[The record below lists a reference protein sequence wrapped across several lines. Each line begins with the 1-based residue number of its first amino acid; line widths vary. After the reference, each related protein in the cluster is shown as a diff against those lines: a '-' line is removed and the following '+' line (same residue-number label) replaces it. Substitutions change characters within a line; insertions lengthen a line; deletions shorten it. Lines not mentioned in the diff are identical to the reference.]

1 MKNAFTAFTSADIL
15 LPRDAEYEKWAVI
28 ACDQFTSEPEY
39 WQETEKLTEGAV
51 TALDLILPEIYL
63 GEADVDKRI
72 DKIAAN
78 MYGYLDSDVF
88 EEHKNALIYVERIQT
103 DGVLRAGVVGA
114 ADLEEYDYSKGSTS
128 QIRATEAT
136 VTERIPPRIK
146 VREKAPIELPHI
158 MILIDDEK
166 KALIEP
172 LAEHKD
178 DMKKLYDFELMQGGG
193 RLAGWLLTDTLR
205 DELLEKLAK
214 FSEKEA
220 FEKRYGLADTAPLT
234 FAMGDGNHS
243 LATAKAYYEKLKA
256 ENPDKDMSAHPA
268 RFALAEIVNLHS
280 PALDFEAIHRI
291 VGAADIDQMMAKM
304 TDELGLS
311 EEPAEQSF
319 VTVRGGEKKKLY
331 VHKPTSKLTVG
342 SLQNFLDKY
351 LAENGGD
358 IDYIHGTEVVEKLAA
373 DGKKIGFVLPDM
385 GKEQLFPT
393 VIADG
398 ALPRKTFSMGHARD
412 KRYYV
417 EARKITEEK

>member
-39 WQETEKLTEGAV
+39 WRETEKMTEGAV

-114 ADLEEYDYSKGSTS
+114 VDLEEYDYSKGSAS

-193 RLAGWLLTDTLR
+193 RLAGWLLTDALR

-220 FEKRYGLADTAPLT
+220 FEKRYGLSDTAPLT

-256 ENPDKDMSAHPA
+256 ANPDKDMSSHPA
-268 RFALAEIVNLHS
+268 RYALAEIVNLHS

-291 VGAADIDQMMAKM
+291 VGTADIDQMMAKM

-319 VTVRGGEKKKLY
+319 VTVRGVEKKKLY

>member
-39 WQETEKLTEGAV
+39 WQETEKMTDGAV

-114 ADLEEYDYSKGSTS
+114 VDLEEYDYSKGSAS

-193 RLAGWLLTDTLR
+193 RLAGWLLTDALR

-256 ENPDKDMSAHPA
+256 ANPDKDMSSHPA
-268 RFALAEIVNLHS
+268 RYALAEIVNLHS
-280 PALDFEAIHRI
+280 PALDFKAIHRI
-291 VGAADIDQMMAKM
+291 VGTADIDQMIAKM

>member
-39 WQETEKLTEGAV
+39 WQETENMTEGAV

-114 ADLEEYDYSKGSTS
+114 VDLEEYDYSKGSTS

-268 RFALAEIVNLHS
+268 RYALAEIVNLHS

-291 VGAADIDQMMAKM
+291 VGTADIDQMMAKM
-304 TDELGLS
+304 TEELGLS

>member
-39 WQETEKLTEGAV
+39 WQETENMTEGAV

-114 ADLEEYDYSKGSTS
+114 VDLEEYDYSKGSTS

-193 RLAGWLLTDTLR
+193 RLAGWLLTDALR

-256 ENPDKDMSAHPA
+256 ANPDKDMSSHPA
-268 RFALAEIVNLHS
+268 RYALAEIVNLHS

-291 VGAADIDQMMAKM
+291 VGTADIDQMMAKM

>member
-39 WQETEKLTEGAV
+39 WQETEKMTDGAV

-114 ADLEEYDYSKGSTS
+114 VDLEEYDYSKGSAS

-193 RLAGWLLTDTLR
+193 RLAGWLLTDALR

-256 ENPDKDMSAHPA
+256 ANPDKDMSSHPA
-268 RFALAEIVNLHS
+268 RYALAEIVNLHS

-291 VGAADIDQMMAKM
+291 VGTADIDQMMAKM

>member
-39 WQETEKLTEGAV
+39 WQETEKITEGAV

-114 ADLEEYDYSKGSTS
+114 VDLEEYDYSKGSAS

-256 ENPDKDMSAHPA
+256 ANPDKDMSSHPA

-291 VGAADIDQMMAKM
+291 VGTADIDQMMAKM

>member
-39 WQETEKLTEGAV
+39 WQETEKITEGAV

-114 ADLEEYDYSKGSTS
+114 VDLEEYDYSKGSTS

-205 DELLEKLAK
+205 DELLENLAK

-256 ENPDKDMSAHPA
+256 ANPNKDMSAHPA

-291 VGAADIDQMMAKM
+291 VGTADIDQMMAKM
-304 TDELGLS
+304 TEELGLS

-373 DGKKIGFVLPDM
+373 DGEKIGFVLPDM

>member
-39 WQETEKLTEGAV
+39 WQETENMTEGAV

-114 ADLEEYDYSKGSTS
+114 VDLEEYDYSKGSTS

-193 RLAGWLLTDTLR
+193 RLAGWLLTDALR

-256 ENPDKDMSAHPA
+256 ANPDKDMSSHPA
-268 RFALAEIVNLHS
+268 RYALAEIVNLHS
-280 PALDFEAIHRI
+280 SALDFEAIHRI
-291 VGAADIDQMMAKM
+291 VGTADIDQMMAKM
-304 TDELGLS
+304 TEELGLS

>member
-114 ADLEEYDYSKGSTS
+114 VDLEEYDYSKGSAS

-193 RLAGWLLTDTLR
+193 RLAGWLLTDALR

-256 ENPDKDMSAHPA
+256 ANTDKDMSSHPA
-268 RFALAEIVNLHS
+268 RYALAEIVNLHS

-291 VGAADIDQMMAKM
+291 VGTADIDQMMAKM

-319 VTVRGGEKKKLY
+319 VTVRGVEKKKLY

>member
-39 WQETEKLTEGAV
+39 WQETEKMTDGAV

-114 ADLEEYDYSKGSTS
+114 ADLEEYDYSKGSAS

-193 RLAGWLLTDTLR
+193 RLAGWLLTDALR

-256 ENPDKDMSAHPA
+256 ANPDKDMSSHPA
-268 RFALAEIVNLHS
+268 RYALAEIVNLHS

-291 VGAADIDQMMAKM
+291 VGTADIDQMMAKM

>member
-39 WQETEKLTEGAV
+39 WQETEKMTDGAV

-114 ADLEEYDYSKGSTS
+114 VDLEEYDYSKGSAS

-193 RLAGWLLTDTLR
+193 RLAGWLLTDALR

-220 FEKRYGLADTAPLT
+220 FEKRYGLSDTAPLT

-243 LATAKAYYEKLKA
+243 LATAKAYYEKLKVA
-256 ENPDKDMSAHPA
+256 NPDKDMSSHPA
-268 RFALAEIVNLHS
+268 RYALAEIVNLHS

-291 VGAADIDQMMAKM
+291 VGTADIDQMMAKM

>member
-39 WQETEKLTEGAV
+39 WQETENMTEGAV

-114 ADLEEYDYSKGSTS
+114 VDLEEYDYSKGSTS

-193 RLAGWLLTDTLR
+193 RLAGWLLTDALR

-220 FEKRYGLADTAPLT
+220 FEKRYGLSDTAPLT

-256 ENPDKDMSAHPA
+256 ANPDKDMSSHPA
-268 RFALAEIVNLHS
+268 RYALAEIVNLHS

-291 VGAADIDQMMAKM
+291 VGTADIDQMMAKM

>member
-114 ADLEEYDYSKGSTS
+114 VDLEEYDYSKGSTS

-256 ENPDKDMSAHPA
+256 ANPDKDMSSHPA

-280 PALDFEAIHRI
+280 SALDFEAIHRI
-291 VGAADIDQMMAKM
+291 VGTADIDQMMAKM

>member
-39 WQETEKLTEGAV
+39 WQETENMTEGAV

-256 ENPDKDMSAHPA
+256 ANPDKDMSSHPA
-268 RFALAEIVNLHS
+268 RYALAEIVNLHS

-291 VGAADIDQMMAKM
+291 VGTADIDQMMAKM

>member
-114 ADLEEYDYSKGSTS
+114 ADLEEYDYSKGSAS

-256 ENPDKDMSAHPA
+256 ENPDKDMSSHPA

-291 VGAADIDQMMAKM
+291 VGTADIDQMMAKM

>member
-114 ADLEEYDYSKGSTS
+114 ADLEEYDYSKGSAS

-158 MILIDDEK
+158 MI
-166 KALIEP
+166 
-172 LAEHKD
+172 
-178 DMKKLYDFELMQGGG
+178 G
-193 RLAGWLLTDTLR
+193 
-205 DELLEKLAK
+205 
-214 FSEKEA
+214 
-220 FEKRYGLADTAPLT
+220 
-234 FAMGDGNHS
+234 
-243 LATAKAYYEKLKA
+243 
-256 ENPDKDMSAHPA
+256 
-268 RFALAEIVNLHS
+268 
-280 PALDFEAIHRI
+280 
-291 VGAADIDQMMAKM
+291 
-304 TDELGLS
+304 
-311 EEPAEQSF
+311 
-319 VTVRGGEKKKLY
+319 
-331 VHKPTSKLTVG
+331 
-342 SLQNFLDKY
+342 
-351 LAENGGD
+351 
-358 IDYIHGTEVVEKLAA
+358 
-373 DGKKIGFVLPDM
+373 
-385 GKEQLFPT
+385 
-393 VIADG
+393 
-398 ALPRKTFSMGHARD
+398 
-412 KRYYV
+412 
-417 EARKITEEK
+417 

>member
-172 LAEHKD
+172 LAKHKD

-256 ENPDKDMSAHPA
+256 ANPDKDMSSHPA

-291 VGAADIDQMMAKM
+291 VGTADIDQMMAKM

>member
-39 WQETEKLTEGAV
+39 WQETENMTEGAV

-114 ADLEEYDYSKGSTS
+114 VDLEEYDYSKGSAS

-256 ENPDKDMSAHPA
+256 ANPDKDMSSHPA
-268 RFALAEIVNLHS
+268 RYALAEIVNLHS

-291 VGAADIDQMMAKM
+291 VGTADIDQMMAKM
-304 TDELGLS
+304 TEELGLS

>member
-256 ENPDKDMSAHPA
+256 ENPDKDMSSHPA
-268 RFALAEIVNLHS
+268 RYALAEIVNLHS

-291 VGAADIDQMMAKM
+291 VGTADIDQMMAKM

>member
-114 ADLEEYDYSKGSTS
+114 ADLEEYDYSKGSAS
-128 QIRATEAT
+128 PIRASEAT

-193 RLAGWLLTDTLR
+193 RLAGWLLTDALR

-220 FEKRYGLADTAPLT
+220 FEKRYGLSDTAPLT

-256 ENPDKDMSAHPA
+256 ANPDNDMSSHPA
-268 RFALAEIVNLHS
+268 RYALAEIVNLHS

-291 VGAADIDQMMAKM
+291 VGTADIDQMMAKM

>member
-1 MKNAFTAFTSADIL
+1 MCI
-15 LPRDAEYEKWAVI
+15 RD
-28 ACDQFTSEPEY
+28 
-39 WQETEKLTEGAV
+39 
-51 TALDLILPEIYL
+51 
-63 GEADVDKRI
+63 R
-72 DKIAAN
+72 
-78 MYGYLDSDVF
+78 
-88 EEHKNALIYVERIQT
+88 IYVERIQT

-114 ADLEEYDYSKGSTS
+114 VDLEEYDYSKGSAS

-193 RLAGWLLTDTLR
+193 RLAGWLLTDALR

-256 ENPDKDMSAHPA
+256 ANPDKDMSSHPA

-280 PALDFEAIHRI
+280 PALDFKAIHRI
-291 VGAADIDQMMAKM
+291 VGTADIDQMIAKM

>member
-114 ADLEEYDYSKGSTS
+114 ADLEEYDYSKGSAS

-256 ENPDKDMSAHPA
+256 ANPDKDMSSHPA

-291 VGAADIDQMMAKM
+291 VGTADIDQMMAKM

>member
-39 WQETEKLTEGAV
+39 WQETEKMTEGAV

-114 ADLEEYDYSKGSTS
+114 VDLEEYDYSKGSTS

-256 ENPDKDMSAHPA
+256 ANPDKDMSAHPA
-268 RFALAEIVNLHS
+268 RYALAEIVNLHS

-291 VGAADIDQMMAKM
+291 VGTADIDQMMAKM

>member
-39 WQETEKLTEGAV
+39 WQETENMTEGAV

-114 ADLEEYDYSKGSTS
+114 VDLEEYDYSKGSTS

-256 ENPDKDMSAHPA
+256 ANPDKDMSSHPA
-268 RFALAEIVNLHS
+268 RYALAEIVNLHS

-291 VGAADIDQMMAKM
+291 VGTADIDQMMAKM
-304 TDELGLS
+304 TEELGLS

>member
-114 ADLEEYDYSKGSTS
+114 VDLEEYDYSKGSAS

-193 RLAGWLLTDTLR
+193 RLAGWLLTDALR

-220 FEKRYGLADTAPLT
+220 FEKRYGLSDTAPLT

-256 ENPDKDMSAHPA
+256 ANPDKDMSSHPA
-268 RFALAEIVNLHS
+268 RYALAEIVNLHS

-291 VGAADIDQMMAKM
+291 VGTADVDQMMAKM

>member
-114 ADLEEYDYSKGSTS
+114 ADLEEYDYSKGSVS

-193 RLAGWLLTDTLR
+193 RLAGWLLTDALR

-220 FEKRYGLADTAPLT
+220 FEKRYGLSDTAPLT

-243 LATAKAYYEKLKA
+243 LATAKAYYEKLKVA
-256 ENPDKDMSAHPA
+256 NPDKDMSSHPA
-268 RFALAEIVNLHS
+268 RYALAEIVNLHS

-291 VGAADIDQMMAKM
+291 VGTADIDQMMAKM

>member
-39 WQETEKLTEGAV
+39 WQETENMTEGAV

-114 ADLEEYDYSKGSTS
+114 VDLEEYDYSKGSAS

-193 RLAGWLLTDTLR
+193 RLAGWLLTDALR

-256 ENPDKDMSAHPA
+256 ANPDKDMSSHPA
-268 RFALAEIVNLHS
+268 RYALAEIVNLHS

-291 VGAADIDQMMAKM
+291 VGTADIDQMMAKM

>member
-39 WQETEKLTEGAV
+39 WRETEKMTEGAV

-114 ADLEEYDYSKGSTS
+114 VDLEEYDYSKGSTS

-193 RLAGWLLTDTLR
+193 RLAGWLLTDALR

-256 ENPDKDMSAHPA
+256 ANPDKDMSSHPA

-291 VGAADIDQMMAKM
+291 VGTADIDQMMAKM

>member
-114 ADLEEYDYSKGSTS
+114 ADLEEYDYSKGSVS

-193 RLAGWLLTDTLR
+193 RLAGWLLTDALR

-220 FEKRYGLADTAPLT
+220 FEKRYGLSDTAPLT

-243 LATAKAYYEKLKA
+243 LATAKAYYEKLKVA
-256 ENPDKDMSAHPA
+256 NPDKDMSSHPA
-268 RFALAEIVNLHS
+268 RYALAEIVNLHS

-291 VGAADIDQMMAKM
+291 VGTADIDQMMAKM

-385 GKEQLFPT
+385 GMEQLFPT

>member
-114 ADLEEYDYSKGSTS
+114 ADLEEYDYSKGSVS

-193 RLAGWLLTDTLR
+193 RLAGWLLTDALR

-256 ENPDKDMSAHPA
+256 ANPDKDMSSHPA
-268 RFALAEIVNLHS
+268 RYALAEIVNLHS

-291 VGAADIDQMMAKM
+291 VGTADIDQMMAKM

>member
-256 ENPDKDMSAHPA
+256 ANPDKDMSSHPA

-291 VGAADIDQMMAKM
+291 VGTADIDQMMAKM

-373 DGKKIGFVLPDM
+373 NGKKIGFVLPDM

>member
-39 WQETEKLTEGAV
+39 WQETEKMTEGAV

-114 ADLEEYDYSKGSTS
+114 VDLEEYDYSKGSAS

-172 LAEHKD
+172 LAEHKA
-178 DMKKLYDFELMQGGG
+178 DMKKLYDIELMQGGG
-193 RLAGWLLTDTLR
+193 RLAGWLLTDALR

-256 ENPDKDMSAHPA
+256 ANPDKDMSSHPA
-268 RFALAEIVNLHS
+268 RYALAEIVNLHS
-280 PALDFEAIHRI
+280 SALDFEAIHRI
-291 VGAADIDQMMAKM
+291 VGTADIDQMMAKM
-304 TDELGLS
+304 TEELGLS

-393 VIADG
+393 VIADD

>member
-39 WQETEKLTEGAV
+39 WQETEKMTEGAV

-114 ADLEEYDYSKGSTS
+114 VDLEEYDYSKGSAS

-193 RLAGWLLTDTLR
+193 RLAGWLLTDALR

-256 ENPDKDMSAHPA
+256 ANPDKDMSSHPA
-268 RFALAEIVNLHS
+268 RYALAEIVNLHS
-280 PALDFEAIHRI
+280 SALDFEAIHRI
-291 VGAADIDQMMAKM
+291 VGTADIDQMMAKM
-304 TDELGLS
+304 TEELGLS

-393 VIADG
+393 VIADD

>member
-114 ADLEEYDYSKGSTS
+114 ADLEEYDYSKGSAS

-256 ENPDKDMSAHPA
+256 ANPDKDMSSHPA
-268 RFALAEIVNLHS
+268 RYALAEIVNLHS

-291 VGAADIDQMMAKM
+291 VGTADIDQMMAKM
-304 TDELGLS
+304 TEELGLS

>member
-39 WQETEKLTEGAV
+39 WRETEKMTEGAV

-114 ADLEEYDYSKGSTS
+114 VDLEEYDYSKGSAS

-256 ENPDKDMSAHPA
+256 ANPDKDMSSHPA

-291 VGAADIDQMMAKM
+291 VGTADIDQMMAKM

>member
-114 ADLEEYDYSKGSTS
+114 ADLEEYDYSKGSAS

-193 RLAGWLLTDTLR
+193 RLAGWLLTDALR

-234 FAMGDGNHS
+234 FAMGDGNHT

-256 ENPDKDMSAHPA
+256 ANPDKDMSSHPA
-268 RFALAEIVNLHS
+268 RYALAEIVNLHS

-291 VGAADIDQMMAKM
+291 VGTADIDQMMAKM

>member
-114 ADLEEYDYSKGSTS
+114 ADLEEYDYSKGSVS

-193 RLAGWLLTDTLR
+193 RLAGWLLTDALR

-256 ENPDKDMSAHPA
+256 ANPDKDMSSHPA
-268 RFALAEIVNLHS
+268 RYALAEIVNLHS
-280 PALDFEAIHRI
+280 PALDFKAIHRI
-291 VGAADIDQMMAKM
+291 VGTADIDQMMAKM

>member
-39 WQETEKLTEGAV
+39 WQETEKMTDGAV

-114 ADLEEYDYSKGSTS
+114 VDLEEYDYSKGSAS

-193 RLAGWLLTDTLR
+193 R
-205 DELLEKLAK
+205 
-214 FSEKEA
+214 
-220 FEKRYGLADTAPLT
+220 P
-234 FAMGDGNHS
+234 
-243 LATAKAYYEKLKA
+243 
-256 ENPDKDMSAHPA
+256 
-268 RFALAEIVNLHS
+268 
-280 PALDFEAIHRI
+280 HR
-291 VGAADIDQMMAKM
+291 Q
-304 TDELGLS
+304 
-311 EEPAEQSF
+311 
-319 VTVRGGEKKKLY
+319 
-331 VHKPTSKLTVG
+331 H
-342 SLQNFLDKY
+342 
-351 LAENGGD
+351 
-358 IDYIHGTEVVEKLAA
+358 
-373 DGKKIGFVLPDM
+373 
-385 GKEQLFPT
+385 
-393 VIADG
+393 
-398 ALPRKTFSMGHARD
+398 
-412 KRYYV
+412 
-417 EARKITEEK
+417 